1 MTAILKNAQMFRH
14 GVFSRGDVSAD
25 MGPRV
30 SRGGSDSPFSVDASS
45 FVILPGFVDVH
56 VHLRE
61 PGFSYKETIRT
72 GSLAAA
78 HGGYT
83 AVCAMPN
90 LNPVPDSLEHLQPEL
105 EAIRHDAVVRVLPY
119 GAITRGEQGEAL
131 AELEAE
137 RCPSLDRPADAFA
150 VLLAGAAQ
158 GIADPVKRR
167 VAEQL
172 LYHLGRW
179 VYLVDAADDLKED
192 LKTGSYNPLGL
203 RFRVQD
209 GALSEEDRQQLAGT
223 LDGSVRAMAA
233 AFELADFGV
242 YAPVLRAA
250 VYEGLYIV
258 GAAVLNGTFHRRRRE
273 RQAIRKADTND
284 A

>member
-1 MTAILKNAQMFRH
+1 M
-14 GVFSRGDVSAD
+14 
-25 MGPRV
+25 
-30 SRGGSDSPFSVDASS
+30 
-45 FVILPGFVDVH
+45 
-56 VHLRE
+56 
-61 PGFSYKETIRT
+61 
-72 GSLAAA
+72 
-78 HGGYT
+78 
-83 AVCAMPN
+83 
-90 LNPVPDSLEHLQPEL
+90 
-105 EAIRHDAVVRVLPY
+105 
-119 GAITRGEQGEAL
+119 
-131 AELEAE
+131 
-137 RCPSLDRPADAFA
+137 
-150 VLLAGAAQ
+150 LLAGAAQ

-192 LKTGSYNPLGL
+192 LKTGSYNPLAL
-203 RFRVQD
+203 RFQVRD
-209 GALSEEDRQQLAGT
+209 GVLSEEDRQQLAGT

>member
-25 MGPRV
+25 MGARV

-105 EAIRHDAVVRVLPY
+105 DAIQKDAVIRVLPY
-119 GAITRGEQGEAL
+119 GAITKGEQG
-131 AELEAE
+131 
-137 RCPSLDRPADAFA
+137 
-150 VLLAGAAQ
+150 G
-158 GIADPVKRR
+158 
-167 VAEQL
+167 
-172 LYHLGRW
+172 
-179 VYLVDAADDLKED
+179 
-192 LKTGSYNPLGL
+192 
-203 RFRVQD
+203 
-209 GALSEEDRQQLAGT
+209 
-223 LDGSVRAMAA
+223 
-233 AFELADFGV
+233 ELADLDAM
-242 YAPVLRAA
+242 APMWWPSPMTERAFRTA
-250 VYEGLYIV
+250 
-258 GAAVLNGTFHRRRRE
+258 T
-273 RQAIRKADTND
+273 
-284 A
+284 